1 MTGSLPSS
9 GVAGGLHAR
18 LRRACR
24 PVALVAAVMALALG
38 SACGGKGDGTP
49 PPTPVPTPAPTVRAF
64 SAPSYLFDG
73 PTSSGQLAWDVSG
86 ATKLSID
93 NGIGTVTGTTTWV
106 HPTVTT
112 TYTLTASNAGG
123 STTATCTLTVFPAAA
138 GPTSLL
144 ANIPN
149 TPLVDGPAALARFN
163 YTEAVAMDPAGNL
176 FIADYGN
183 QSIRM
188 LSPQGIVSTP
198 VSGVPKGGPRA
209 LAVGPSGYLYFFV
222 GSSLCKVKPGN
233 AVIPVAGLPDQDGS
247 ADGSGT
253 AALFNF
259 PDGLAVDASENV
271 YVADT
276 NNHTIRRVTPQGEV
290 STLAGSAGAAGRV
303 DGTGAA
309 ARFTRPRG
317 IVVAQSGDL
326 LVVDSG
332 NWALRSITPQG
343 AVTTRAPWPTTLPLT
358 GPNAL
363 AAGPDGSLFVGGS
376 NAIARIAPDGSAS
389 TLAGAEGQFGW
400 VDGPS
405 TTARFSTVTALAV
418 DASGNVLIADY
429 QNSAIRKVTP
439 AGVVSTLAGRLA
451 NPSQGPVNIG
461 VDIYGNV
468 FAPASNNTILK
479 ITPFGVESTFAGVPG
494 QSGNLD
500 GPAAQALF
508 GAAMSTAVDGSGNV
522 YVTDKLNATL
532 RKITPSGEVSTVAG
546 APGQA
551 GHQDGLGAQARFEGP
566 TGIAVD
572 DQGTIYVTDGNGAI
586 RKMTSDGNVT
596 TVAGMAGQTGFTDG
610 KGPVA
615 RFNHPY
621 GLAVDAAGNLFIAD
635 CFNAAI
641 RKIDPSGEVTTLK
654 FTLGSAGSAG
664 VATVGKLLYSP
675 NGIAVDGHG
684 NVYAQDFG
692 SQAPWRISPA
702 GVACRIPYFGSNA
715 TLNFNGT
722 GIALRGGTLYSASS
736 WGVALVNLF

>member
-1 MTGSLPSS
+1 MTLFHPST
-9 GVAGGLHAR
+9 GIAGRLHPP
-18 LRRACR
+18 LRRSLQPA
-24 PVALVAAVMALALG
+24 PLAAVMALALG
-38 SACGGKGDGTP
+38 LACGGKSDGTQP
-49 PPTPVPTPAPTVRAF
+49 PPPPTPAPTIASF
-64 SAPSYLFDG
+64 SAPSYLLGD
-73 PTSSGQLAWDVSG
+73 PIHSGQLAWTVSG

-93 NGIGTVTGTTTWV
+93 NGIGTVTDTTTWV
-106 HPTVTT
+106 HPSATT

-123 STTATCTLTVFPAAA
+123 STTATCTLTVFPATA
-138 GPTSLL
+138 GPTTLL
-144 ANIPN
+144 ANVPN
-149 TPLVDGPAALARFN
+149 TPLVDGPAAFARFN
-163 YTEAVAMDPAGNL
+163 YTEAVALDPAGNL

-188 LSPQGIVSTP
+188 LSPQGIVSTA
-198 VSGVPKGGPRA
+198 VSGVPMGGPRS

-233 AVIPVAGLPDQDGS
+233 AVVPVAGLPNQDGS

-253 AALFNF
+253 SALFNF
-259 PDGLAVDASENV
+259 PGGLAVDAAENV

-276 NNHTIRRVTPQGEV
+276 YNHTIRLVTPTGEV
-290 STLAGSAGAAGRV
+290 STLAGSAGAAGRL

-317 IVVAQSGDL
+317 ILVAPSGDL

-343 AVTTRAPWPTTLPLT
+343 VVTTRAPWPTTLPLT
-358 GPNAL
+358 SPNAL

-376 NAIARIAPDGSAS
+376 NSITKIAPGGTTS

-400 VDGPS
+400 VDGPG
-405 TTARFSTVTALAV
+405 TAARFSTVTALAL

-439 AGVVSTLAGRLA
+439 EGVVSTLAGRHA
-451 NPSQGPVNIG
+451 IPSMGPVNIG
-461 VDIYGNV
+461 VDVYGNIFV
-468 FAPASNNTILK
+468 PASNNTILK
-479 ITPFGVESTFAGVPG
+479 ITPSGVVSTFAGVPG
-494 QSGNLD
+494 QGGNLD
-500 GPAAQALF
+500 GPGTQALF

-532 RKITPSGEVSTVAG
+532 RKITPNGEVSTVAG
-546 APGQA
+546 APGQV
-551 GHQDGLGAQARFEGP
+551 GHQDGLGAQARFESP

-572 DQGTIYVTDGNGAI
+572 GQGTVYVTDGDGAI

-610 KGPVA
+610 MGPVA

-621 GLAVDAAGNLFIAD
+621 GIAVDAAGNLFVAD
-635 CFNAAI
+635 CSNAAV
-641 RKIDPSGEVTTLK
+641 RKIAPGGEVTTLK

-664 VATVGKLLYSP
+664 VATVGKLLFSP
-675 NGIAVDGHG
+675 NGIAVDGNG
-684 NVYAQDFG
+684 NVYVQDFG
-692 SQAPWRISPA
+692 SSAPWRISPA
-702 GVACRIPYFGSNA
+702 GVACRIPYFNSNA

-722 GIALRGGTLYSASS
+722 GIALRGGTLYAASI
-736 WGVALVNLF
+736 WGVAAVNLF